1 VKRGLK
7 RIVLAVVGAVV
18 LCAGCEPKVAVFD
31 MAAIDSVHKLLVLPL
46 ASSADPSAGPITSG
60 MISARLATA
69 RYERF
74 HIVEAPALWR
84 LGGASPGPIPQA
96 TAVGIAKQMGAH
108 AVLTGAVGYAVALDK
123 YINFPGAELAKK
135 DPMARQ
141 RLRDFA
147 ARKGKMQIQLRII
160 SAATGKDIY
169 VHSAKADGLG
179 ESKLIRKA
187 AEKVLEPLEKYL
199 RGSKNKRKE
208 PKDEKK

>member
-1 VKRGLK
+1 MKRGLK
-7 RIVLAVVGAVV
+7 KIVLTVAGLGL
-18 LCAGCEPKVAVFD
+18 LCAGCEPKPAVLD

-46 ASSADPSAGPITSG
+46 VSSADPSAGPITSG

-74 HIVEAPALWR
+74 HVVEAPALWR
-84 LGGASPGPIPQA
+84 LAGASPVPIPEA
-96 TAVGIAKQMGAH
+96 AAVQIARQMGAH
-108 AVLTGAVGYAVALDK
+108 AVLTGAVGYTIALDK
-123 YINFPGAELAKK
+123 HINFPGAEVAKM

-147 ARKGKMQIQLRII
+147 ARKGDIQVQLRII

-179 ESKLIRKA
+179 ESKLIRRA

-199 RGSKNKRKE
+199 RDSKNKRKE
-208 PKDEKK
+208 RKDEKK